1 MNSEIQQKQPTTGI
15 PLSSL
20 FIESCLNVTV
30 RVSAVWRPRQQI
42 QNIFEYEYIY
52 KFLKPFIT
60 VYNFNLM
67 PIQMWDSTIF
77 ARFKDLEGDQMT
89 SDGTE
94 GHMRP

>member
-42 QNIFEYEYIY
+42 QNIFEYEYIS
-52 KFLKPFIT
+52 I
-60 VYNFNLM
+60 N
-67 PIQMWDSTIF
+67 
-77 ARFKDLEGDQMT
+77 A
-89 SDGTE
+89 
-94 GHMRP
+94 